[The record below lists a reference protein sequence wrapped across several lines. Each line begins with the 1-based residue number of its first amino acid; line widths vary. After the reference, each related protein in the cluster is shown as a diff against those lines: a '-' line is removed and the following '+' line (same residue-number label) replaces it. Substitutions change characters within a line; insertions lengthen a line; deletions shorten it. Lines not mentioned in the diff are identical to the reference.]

1 MKKLFITALFALF
14 MGGFAITANAQEDVK
29 DTKGIKTDKKG
40 FVKQDDK
47 VSLNQNLIDAFQKA
61 VNTFEADI
69 NKCKEGKN
77 TDKINLEGD
86 MNDAKTAYQSV
97 KNELKNLTKKQ
108 SDTFKELEI
117 KYNNLID
124 LYKQL
129 KDKH

>member
-14 MGGFAITANAQEDVK
+14 MGGFAITANAQGKVTE
-29 DTKGIKTDKKG
+29 TKKTNGI
-40 FVKQDDK
+40 VKQDDK

-69 NKCKEGKN
+69 NKCKEGKS

-86 MNDAKTAYQSV
+86 MKEAKTAYQSV

>member
-14 MGGFAITANAQEDVK
+14 MGGFAITANAQGKVTE
-29 DTKGIKTDKKG
+29 TKKTNGI
-40 FVKQDDK
+40 VKQDDK

-117 KYNNLID
+117 KYNNLIM
-124 LYKQL
+124 LYKEL

>member
-14 MGGFAITANAQEDVK
+14 MGGFAITANAQGKVTE
-29 DTKGIKTDKKG
+29 TKKTNGI
-40 FVKQDDK
+40 VKQDDK

>member
-14 MGGFAITANAQEDVK
+14 MGGFAITANAQGKVTETKKTNGIVK
-29 DTKGIKTDKKG
+29 E
-40 FVKQDDK
+40 DDK

-69 NKCKEGKN
+69 NKCKEGKS

-86 MNDAKTAYQSV
+86 MKDAKTAYQSV

-117 KYNNLID
+117 KDNNLID

>member
-14 MGGFAITANAQEDVK
+14 MGGFAITANAQGKVTE
-29 DTKGIKTDKKG
+29 TKKTNGI
-40 FVKQDDK
+40 VKQDDK

-69 NKCKEGKN
+69 NKCKEGKS

-86 MNDAKTAYQSV
+86 MKDAKTAYQSV

-117 KYNNLID
+117 KDNNLID

>member
-14 MGGFAITANAQEDVK
+14 MGGFAITANAQEDLK
-29 DTKGIKTDKKG
+29 KNTNGI
-40 FVKQDDK
+40 VKQDDK

-69 NKCKEGKN
+69 NKCKEGKS

-97 KNELKNLTKKQ
+97 KKELKNLTKKQ

-129 KDKH
+129 KEKH

>member
-14 MGGFAITANAQEDVK
+14 MGGFAITANAQEKVTE
-29 DTKGIKTDKKG
+29 TKKTNGI
-40 FVKQDDK
+40 VKQDDK

-69 NKCKEGKN
+69 NKCKEGKS

-86 MNDAKTAYQSV
+86 MKDAKTAYQSV

-117 KYNNLID
+117 KDNNLID

>member
-14 MGGFAITANAQEDVK
+14 MGGFAITANAQGKVTE
-29 DTKGIKTDKKG
+29 TKKTNGI
-40 FVKQDDK
+40 VKQDDK

-117 KYNNLID
+117 KYNNLIA
-124 LYKQL
+124 LYKEL

>member
-14 MGGFAITANAQEDVK
+14 MGGFAITANAQEKVTE
-29 DTKGIKTDKKG
+29 TKKTNGI
-40 FVKQDDK
+40 VKQDDK

-69 NKCKEGKN
+69 NKCKEGKS

-97 KNELKNLTKKQ
+97 KKELKNLTKKQ

-129 KDKH
+129 KEKH

>member
-14 MGGFAITANAQEDVK
+14 MGGFAITANAQGKVTET
-29 DTKGIKTDKKG
+29 TKTNGI
-40 FVKQDDK
+40 VKQDDK

-69 NKCKEGKN
+69 NKCKEGKS

-86 MNDAKTAYQSV
+86 MKDAKTAYQSV

-117 KYNNLID
+117 KYNNLIE
-124 LYKQL
+124 LYKEL

>member
-14 MGGFAITANAQEDVK
+14 MGGFAITANAQGKVTE
-29 DTKGIKTDKKG
+29 TKKTNGI
-40 FVKQDDK
+40 VKQDDK

-69 NKCKEGKN
+69 NKCKEGKS

-86 MNDAKTAYQSV
+86 MKDAKTAYQSV

-117 KYNNLID
+117 KYNNLIA
-124 LYKQL
+124 LYKEL

>member
-14 MGGFAITANAQEDVK
+14 MGGFAITANAQGKVTE
-29 DTKGIKTDKKG
+29 TKKTNGI
-40 FVKQDDK
+40 VKQDDK

-117 KYNNLID
+117 KYNNLIA
-124 LYKQL
+124 LYKEL
-129 KDKH
+129 KDRH

>member
-14 MGGFAITANAQEDVK
+14 MGGFAITANAQDDLK
-29 DTKGIKTDKKG
+29 KNTNGI
-40 FVKQDDK
+40 VKQDDI
-47 VSLNQNLIDAFQKA
+47 VSLNQKLINAFQKA

-69 NKCKEGKN
+69 NKCKEGKS

-86 MNDAKTAYQSV
+86 MKEAKTAYQSV

-117 KYNNLID
+117 KYNNLIA
-124 LYKQL
+124 LYKEL

>member
-14 MGGFAITANAQEDVK
+14 MGGFAITANAQEEVK
-29 DTKGIKTDKKG
+29 ETKKTNGI
-40 FVKQDDK
+40 VKQDDK

-69 NKCKEGKN
+69 NKCKEGKS

-97 KNELKNLTKKQ
+97 KKELKNLTKKQ

>member
-14 MGGFAITANAQEDVK
+14 MGGFAITANAQEKVTE
-29 DTKGIKTDKKG
+29 TKKTNGI
-40 FVKQDDK
+40 VKQDDK

-69 NKCKEGKN
+69 NKCKEGKS

>member
-40 FVKQDDK
+40 FVKQDDE

-69 NKCKEGKN
+69 NKCKEGKS

-86 MNDAKTAYQSV
+86 MKEAKTAYQSV

-117 KYNNLID
+117 KYNNLIA
-124 LYKQL
+124 LYKEL
-129 KDKH
+129 KDRH

>member
-14 MGGFAITANAQEDVK
+14 MGGFAITANAQGKVTE
-29 DTKGIKTDKKG
+29 TKKTNGI
-40 FVKQDDK
+40 VKQDDI

-117 KYNNLID
+117 KYNNLIA
-124 LYKQL
+124 LYKEL

>member
-14 MGGFAITANAQEDVK
+14 MGGFAITANAQGKVTETKKTNGIVK
-29 DTKGIKTDKKG
+29 E
-40 FVKQDDK
+40 DDK

-86 MNDAKTAYQSV
+86 MKEAKTAYQSV

-117 KYNNLID
+117 KYNNLIA
-124 LYKQL
+124 LYKEL

>member
-14 MGGFAITANAQEDVK
+14 MGGFAITANAQGKVTE
-29 DTKGIKTDKKG
+29 TKKTNGI
-40 FVKQDDK
+40 VKQDDK

-69 NKCKEGKN
+69 NKCKEGKS

-117 KYNNLID
+117 KYNNLIA
-124 LYKQL
+124 LYKEL
-129 KDKH
+129 KDRH

>member
-14 MGGFAITANAQEDVK
+14 MGGFAITANAQGKVTETKKTNGIVK
-29 DTKGIKTDKKG
+29 E
-40 FVKQDDK
+40 DDK

-117 KYNNLID
+117 KYNNLIA
-124 LYKQL
+124 LYKEL

>member
-14 MGGFAITANAQEDVK
+14 MGGFAITANAQGKVTE
-29 DTKGIKTDKKG
+29 TKKTNGI
-40 FVKQDDK
+40 VKQDDK

-69 NKCKEGKN
+69 NKCKEGKS

>member
-14 MGGFAITANAQEDVK
+14 MGGFAITANAQDDLK
-29 DTKGIKTDKKG
+29 KNTNGI
-40 FVKQDDK
+40 VKQDDK

-69 NKCKEGKN
+69 NKCKEGKS

-86 MNDAKTAYQSV
+86 MKEAKTAYQSV

-117 KYNNLID
+117 KYNNLIA
-124 LYKQL
+124 LYKEL

>member
-14 MGGFAITANAQEDVK
+14 MGGFAITANAQDDLK
-29 DTKGIKTDKKG
+29 KNTNGI
-40 FVKQDDK
+40 VKQDDK

-69 NKCKEGKN
+69 NKCKEGKS

-86 MNDAKTAYQSV
+86 MKDAKTAYQSV
-97 KNELKNLTKKQ
+97 KKELKNLTKKQ

>member
-14 MGGFAITANAQEDVK
+14 MGGFAITANAQEDLK
-29 DTKGIKTDKKG
+29 KNTNGI
-40 FVKQDDK
+40 VKQDDK

-69 NKCKEGKN
+69 NKCKEGKS

-97 KNELKNLTKKQ
+97 KKELKNLTKKQ

-117 KYNNLID
+117 KYNNLIA
-124 LYKQL
+124 LYKEL

>member
-14 MGGFAITANAQEDVK
+14 MGGFAITANAQEDLK
-29 DTKGIKTDKKG
+29 KNTNGI
-40 FVKQDDK
+40 VKQDDK

-69 NKCKEGKN
+69 NKCKEGKS

-86 MNDAKTAYQSV
+86 MKEAKTAYQSV

-117 KYNNLID
+117 KYNNLIA
-124 LYKQL
+124 LYKEL
-129 KDKH
+129 KDRH

>member
-14 MGGFAITANAQEDVK
+14 MGGFAITANAQGKVTETKKTNGIVK
-29 DTKGIKTDKKG
+29 E
-40 FVKQDDK
+40 DDK

-69 NKCKEGKN
+69 NKCKEGKS

-97 KNELKNLTKKQ
+97 KKELKNLTKKQ

-129 KDKH
+129 KDRH